1 MPQLV
6 LLAAIGAGA
15 YAGYRWLR
23 RTAEQVRADLQAAEF
38 AVRERAGATD
48 AKDLGRLEYD
58 PVTGQYAP
66 AAGSGKSGSTAG

>member
-23 RTAEQVRADLQAAEF
+23 RTAEQMQADLKAAEVE
-38 AVRERAGATD
+38 VRERAGATR

-58 PVTGQYAP
+58 QATGQYKP
-66 AAGSGKSGSTAG
+66 ARRD

>member
-23 RTAEQVRADLQAAEF
+23 RTAESMQADMKAAE
-38 AVRERAGATD
+38 VEVKERAGAAR
-48 AKDLGRLEYD
+48 AKDLGALDYD
-58 PVTGQYAP
+58 PASGQYRP
-66 AAGSGKSGSTAG
+66 RQRD

>member
-23 RTAEQVRADLQAAEF
+23 RTAEQIHADMKAAE
-38 AVRERAGATD
+38 VEVKERTGAAR
-48 AKDLGRLEYD
+48 AKDLGALEFD
-58 PVTGQYAP
+58 PASGQYKP
-66 AAGSGKSGSTAG
+66 ARRE

>member
-23 RTAEQVRADLQAAEF
+23 RTAEQMRADMTAAE
-38 AVRERAGATD
+38 VELRERTGAAR
-48 AKDLGRLEYD
+48 AKDLGTLEYD
-58 PVTGQYAP
+58 PATGQYKP
-66 AAGSGKSGSTAG
+66 AQYKPAQRD